1 MTSYAGL
8 DVAKQATHVCIVDEG
23 GKVVFRGVWE
33 FRTPYETRE

>member
-8 DVAKQATHVCIVDEG
+8 DVASKRRMSVSSMRA